1 MVISEVVNNSG
12 IIKLNRPEKRNA
24 LNPELISSVKQS
36 LSIFIRD
43 ENIKNIIITGE
54 GKAFCAG
61 ADLDYLKSLNKN
73 SVVEN
78 KEDSLNIADLF
89 LKLYECPKPLIAAV
103 NGPAIAGGCGLASVC
118 DYVIAHSQYAGF
130 GYSEVKIGFIPAIV
144 SIFLIRRTGEAKARQ
159 LLISGDILDAQSA
172 LQYGLADYISDDPLN
187 KALEIALRLENNSF
201 SSISMT
207 KQMIRDISSL
217 PVKQAVDYCIAL
229 NVVSRSS
236 DDFRKGLN
244 SFLNKG

>member
-61 ADLDYLKSLNKN
+61 ADLDYLKALNEY

-89 LKLYECPKPLIAAV
+89 
-103 NGPAIAGGCGLASVC
+103 
-118 DYVIAHSQYAGF
+118 
-130 GYSEVKIGFIPAIV
+130 
-144 SIFLIRRTGEAKARQ
+144 
-159 LLISGDILDAQSA
+159 
-172 LQYGLADYISDDPLN
+172 
-187 KALEIALRLENNSF
+187 
-201 SSISMT
+201 
-207 KQMIRDISSL
+207 
-217 PVKQAVDYCIAL
+217 
-229 NVVSRSS
+229 
-236 DDFRKGLN
+236 
-244 SFLNKG
+244 